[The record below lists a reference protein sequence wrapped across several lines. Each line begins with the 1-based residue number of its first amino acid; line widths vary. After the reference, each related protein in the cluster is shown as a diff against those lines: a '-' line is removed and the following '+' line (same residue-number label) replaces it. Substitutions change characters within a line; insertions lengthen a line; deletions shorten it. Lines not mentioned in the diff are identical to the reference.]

1 MIASPAKGRS
11 AARDFLVPFLMASA
25 LLAGGSAAMAQTTST
40 EAVPTEP
47 SVSSEPL
54 APPTP
59 LLPFDPTPR
68 QPQGVDPTADAPSV
82 QGIEINPLSEIDP
95 DSLGLL
101 EPAEGGFGKTVVE
114 LG

>member
-1 MIASPAKGRS
+1 
-11 AARDFLVPFLMASA
+11 
-25 LLAGGSAAMAQTTST
+25 MAQTATPET
-40 EAVPTEP
+40 VPTETVPSEP

-101 EPAEGGFGKTVVE
+101 EPADGGFGKDMWAGTDRALVE
-114 LG
+114 ALLPRLPDRYRSAVLRDLAR